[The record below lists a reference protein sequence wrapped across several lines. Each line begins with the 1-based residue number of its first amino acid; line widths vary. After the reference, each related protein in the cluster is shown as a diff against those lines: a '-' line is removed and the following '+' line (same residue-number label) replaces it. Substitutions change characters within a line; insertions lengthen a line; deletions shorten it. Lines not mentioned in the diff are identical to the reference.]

1 MLSAELLCRLKRGN
15 DMNGYEKMKRLRRMK
30 ITKAVSAV
38 TALSMTVTG
47 LIVAASANSAS
58 PDIISRAL
66 GGLTD
71 YGIVARDMT
80 TSSDFESNFAVSNLR
95 LNNSFD
101 VSKFISDKS
110 RTVTFNV
117 TSNETFEDG
126 ETKTHY
132 LGVFCGGELVEVEF
146 SGADESSVEKSQ
158 IIAVEFTK
166 AGTQTFNIT
175 IPDSYKYDTLT
186 IHKLDFVV
194 DEEEKVGTFEI
205 CDGGTT
211 LVPFA
216 RNEAESF
223 ADNAENII
231 ADSLAVE
238 NESFGSNKTVYVG
251 PEVYEYITVGD
262 DGRVFYSRNPLYEWG
277 KAEGSDYW
285 EMIPVRDADGN
296 QVYKDANSA
305 PIANNSNTFVLMP
318 EASQKVEELIGS
330 MQNASDTLAQ
340 INTETVTDKVLYYEV
355 HGSVHAGSAQA
366 EKIKEYYAYI
376 KQHSDWSLLVNVFL
390 DNGENTYVFNG
401 GAVGDRDLDAASR
414 IVFNFIGGDVKS
426 THVTLGDGFRGTAL
440 APNARVSIA
449 STICGA
455 VYSPQ
460 LAVSSG
466 EVHMATYRAFSHE
479 YWAEYYDV
487 IEVTT
492 TTTSETTTTPPETT
506 TSEEETTTPPETT
519 TSEEETTTPPEEETT
534 TPPETTTSEE
544 ETTTPPEEETTTPP
558 ETTTSEE
565 ETTTPP
571 EEETTTPPE
580 TTTSE
585 EETTTPP
592 EEETTTP
599 PETTPPE
606 EETTTPPET
615 TPPEEETTTPPE
627 EETTTPPEETTT
639 TRPRFEVPETTTTT
653 TPPETTTVP
662 PETTTTPPETT
673 TVPPE
678 TTTTPPETTT
688 VPPETTTTPPETTT
702 VPPETTT
709 TPPETTTVPP
719 ETTTTPPE
727 TTTVP
732 PEETTTTTVGVFS
745 DTATTTTTPPPSFEV
760 PKTTPVSETTVPP
773 VTTTTT
779 PTTTVPEIPT
789 ETTVTVPVTV
799 RIDEDVPRGAVTP
812 DVPVI
817 MIDERVP
824 LGDRPMNT
832 GVESKVGL
840 FAAIGGAALMIGVGA
855 QVYSVILKKKH

>member
-1 MLSAELLCRLKRGN
+1 MLSVELLCRLKRGN

-223 ADNAENII
+223 AANAENII

-492 TTTSETTTTPPETT
+492 TTTSETTTPPETT
-506 TSEEETTTPPETT
+506 TS
-519 TSEEETTTPPEEETT
+519 
-534 TPPETTTSEE
+534 
-544 ETTTPPEEETTTPP
+544 EEETTTPP

-606 EETTTPPET
+606 EETTTPPE
-615 TPPEEETTTPPE
+615 

-639 TRPRFEVPETTTTT
+639 TRPRFEVPETT
-653 TPPETTTVP
+653 
-662 PETTTTPPETT
+662 
-673 TVPPE
+673 
-678 TTTTPPETTT
+678 
-688 VPPETTTTPPETTT
+688 
-702 VPPETTT
+702 TTT

>member
-223 ADNAENII
+223 AANAENII

-558 ETTTSEE
+558 ETT
-565 ETTTPP
+565 
-571 EEETTTPPE
+571 
-580 TTTSE
+580 
-585 EETTTPP
+585 
-592 EEETTTP
+592 
-599 PETTPPE
+599 
-606 EETTTPPET
+606 
-615 TPPEEETTTPPE
+615 PPEEETTTPPE

-678 TTTTPPETTT
+678 I
-688 VPPETTTTPPETTT
+688 
-702 VPPETTT
+702 TT

>member
-223 ADNAENII
+223 ASNAENII

-558 ETTTSEE
+558 ETT
-565 ETTTPP
+565 
-571 EEETTTPPE
+571 
-580 TTTSE
+580 
-585 EETTTPP
+585 
-592 EEETTTP
+592 
-599 PETTPPE
+599 
-606 EETTTPPET
+606 
-615 TPPEEETTTPPE
+615 PPEEETTTPPE

-639 TRPRFEVPETTTTT
+639 TRPRFEVPETT
-653 TPPETTTVP
+653 
-662 PETTTTPPETT
+662 TTTTPPETT

>member
-606 EETTTPPET
+606 EETTTPPE
-615 TPPEEETTTPPE
+615 

-639 TRPRFEVPETTTTT
+639 TRPRFEVPETT
-653 TPPETTTVP
+653 
-662 PETTTTPPETT
+662 
-673 TVPPE
+673 
-678 TTTTPPETTT
+678 
-688 VPPETTTTPPETTT
+688 
-702 VPPETTT
+702 TTT